1 MKEQITE
8 TTSSGSVAVAIGG
21 QQQPIKNASIYGGP
35 QEENTI
41 FANSAALT
49 EYKPKK
55 GDTIID
61 CGAYFGYF
69 TILAAKKSRSYW

>member
-55 GDTIID
+55 G
-61 CGAYFGYF
+61 
-69 TILAAKKSRSYW
+69 K